1 MAAIQLH
8 QALLDQ
14 GVESDL
20 LTLNKTRND
29 IQRHHRVAPFSLF
42 AIPLAARV
50 TYKARRLIEVVG
62 LVRDQHNAPDNKNL
76 FGRPEEREIFT
87 LPYSFFPIWKH
98 PLVKAADV
106 VHLHWVSYGMIDH
119 REFFRNCDK
128 PIIWTM
134 HDMNPFTGGCHHS
147 DECFGYQSDCP
158 VCPQLKDH
166 ALAQHYWTYKKR
178 GMYQVEKQNMRLV
191 APSKWLADKA
201 KLSVMLGSRQIEVI
215 PNGFDTTVFRVQDK
229 LEARKALDLHAD
241 KKIILFNSLDV
252 DNERKGAG
260 LLNAALDQLGHNDA
274 VLVRI
279 GGKNGGS
286 TRSNHTIDTGYIE
299 DPMVLAQYYAATD
312 VFVLPSSAENL
323 PNTISEA
330 LLCGCPV
337 VAFNVGGIPEQ
348 INPEN
353 GMLVTEREPAILSAA
368 IREALQRSW
377 NSSAISAAAVA
388 RYDRREIARTYSE
401 LYKF

>member
-1 MAAIQLH
+1 MS
-8 QALLDQ
+8 
-14 GVESDL
+14 G
-20 LTLNKTRND
+20 K
-29 IQRHHRVAPFSLF
+29 
-42 AIPLAARV
+42 
-50 TYKARRLIEVVG
+50 
-62 LVRDQHNAPDNKNL
+62 
-76 FGRPEEREIFT
+76 GR
-87 LPYSFFPIWKH
+87 
-98 PLVKAADV
+98 
-106 VHLHWVSYGMIDH
+106 
-119 REFFRNCDK
+119 
-128 PIIWTM
+128 
-134 HDMNPFTGGCHHS
+134 
-147 DECFGYQSDCP
+147 
-158 VCPQLKDH
+158 
-166 ALAQHYWTYKKR
+166 
-178 GMYQVEKQNMRLV
+178 
-191 APSKWLADKA
+191 
-201 KLSVMLGSRQIEVI
+201 
-215 PNGFDTTVFRVQDK
+215 
-229 LEARKALDLHAD
+229 
-241 KKIILFNSLDV
+241 
-252 DNERKGAG
+252 

>member
-1 MAAIQLH
+1 
-8 QALLDQ
+8 
-14 GVESDL
+14 
-20 LTLNKTRND
+20 
-29 IQRHHRVAPFSLF
+29 
-42 AIPLAARV
+42 
-50 TYKARRLIEVVG
+50 
-62 LVRDQHNAPDNKNL
+62 
-76 FGRPEEREIFT
+76 
-87 LPYSFFPIWKH
+87 
-98 PLVKAADV
+98 
-106 VHLHWVSYGMIDH
+106 
-119 REFFRNCDK
+119 
-128 PIIWTM
+128 
-134 HDMNPFTGGCHHS
+134 
-147 DECFGYQSDCP
+147 
-158 VCPQLKDH
+158 
-166 ALAQHYWTYKKR
+166 
-178 GMYQVEKQNMRLV
+178 
-191 APSKWLADKA
+191 
-201 KLSVMLGSRQIEVI
+201 
-215 PNGFDTTVFRVQDK
+215 
-229 LEARKALDLHAD
+229 
-241 KKIILFNSLDV
+241 
-252 DNERKGAG
+252 
-260 LLNAALDQLGHNDA
+260 QLGHNDA
-274 VLVRI
+274 VLVCI

-286 TRSNHTIDTGYIE
+286 MRSNHTIDTGYIE